1 MTDSMELEDESAVD
15 ALEQH
20 GPKRLKLGAASH
32 EAMRDLSGM
41 AMIAMK
47 ATSYEG
53 HESRETHAK
62 KNGRDREAADL
73 SGSARPRQDVVVGLA
88 DRGKTS
94 SNAIGTDGMGQ
105 PDAFTF

>member
-1 MTDSMELEDESAVD
+1 MDLEDESAVD

-53 HESRETHAK
+53 HECWETHAK
-62 KNGRDREAADL
+62 KNGRDRAYEK
-73 SGSARPRQDVVVGLA
+73 GQERQSAVSASEV
-88 DRGKTS
+88 T
-94 SNAIGTDGMGQ
+94 
-105 PDAFTF
+105 